1 MSDNKNNNPP
11 EREQL
16 DPAHSHI
23 ASSSEVSSVVG
34 SVKTSKTSQRMSSS
48 SERQIKFERAQ
59 KCLENAALVSKR
71 IKEHRKATAELLGR
85 PFEEDDVGDTASEM
99 ASTMSERT
107 GYSAATD
114 TSTTLSVQDA
124 LNIPGISE
132 SLANTLKQKEQ
143 IMERIRQYKE
153 ISKKP
158 MTKPTT
164 IRRESTVD
172 TKVEVKKMVDNSD
185 VTQLINTIKDK
196 DNSLSVMQVKM
207 RAMETTILDL
217 QEKINEKDQIIE
229 AKNKATTLMS
239 DSLSKKEKDSMI
251 LLEDTRQQMTKMQEN
266 FIAMETEW
274 KEEKQNLLKE
284 IGIKDEKIQHL
295 EEANTILE
303 TSRFEIS
310 VAHSKL
316 AEELEAKKQEIITL
330 QQKLEELSQIPTDV
344 PSPKEKDDVE
354 EEKGSLEIAGMVEL
368 TKKIELLEQLNC
380 QIRQTNKELEN
391 KLATVNTEPKSPSS
405 SAAAGK
411 KGSPLPTRKGGRN
424 TAAKSKSP
432 WSQLSSESLPQETD
446 KKAAKSEIT
455 RLEMLVQSLNKDI
468 LEKEYAISQKDALI
482 TELQSMPVVEQ
493 KKSVDMVEVGVS
505 TDILDDNKQT
515 AETDKEHKKQEST
528 LESKPDN
535 DNNTSITIA
544 ELEEKLKAAEEQIF
558 ILNNDIDAANKN
570 MIKVKSN
577 NKLKLKQLQKTIDNF
592 SKVSD
597 ANAQIVKLNE
607 ELHQLSQKVA
617 ELEEEKGNL
626 QLHLVD
632 YDSGR
637 LTDSDIYK
645 KMIEMENLAETRLKA
660 ISVLETQKF
669 DLVQELHVLQQ
680 KNMEME
686 DKLAD
691 ISQIQNEHVCTEMKS
706 VQLEEQIDELTAT
719 RKELELV
726 IENLKLDKEY
736 LNGTIK
742 ILQEEKEEMTHKLE
756 NYIQENME
764 LTDKLEKLSAEK
776 VSSAESIE
784 IVESLT
790 TQEKLEL
797 EEYNKGISEDKT
809 DDHHEENIE
818 SQNDKNID
826 SLIEQREEL
835 NTKIELFTQER
846 QEVMEKMN
854 KIGTENESL
863 LVKISE
869 LTDQCSL
876 LQNSIDMLN
885 NEKQELQDLN
895 QDLTRQIEEL
905 KRERIEIMK
914 ETADIA
920 KAAPEDVTDGVPVEA
935 HHDDKSAG
943 DKGNKG
949 AKTVKQLTKEILKL
963 KNTIKEREDEIADC
977 QMKILAMEERQQK
990 QNELLQTNAFYENK
1004 IKSLNEENKHL
1015 KEELEVTK
1023 KDKESEQ
1030 QLIQLKQSNEV
1041 LQQELQKVHQ
1051 EYANTVGSR
1060 DAKLNELEKILVEY
1074 EKQMFNYGNSLQQK
1088 DKEMAEYINQ
1098 ITKLNDVSQKLK
1110 STIELLEEEKA
1121 RDQNA
1126 ELVKTLNKQ
1135 ISAYQKKLAE
1145 NEEKIKILE
1154 EEKMQLHCVK
1164 GELVNKNATLESE
1177 LKKLKEAFTEKQS
1190 LIKELQTQQQKHSD
1204 EMSAIMLQTKER
1216 DEEIHEI
1223 KLQLR
1228 KESIEN
1234 EKLRNSISD
1243 KEKNLDEL
1251 TQQIEETKAKL
1262 NDLSSEKNN
1271 SSEQFVALETK
1282 NKELMEKLKKFAITI
1297 KKKSSMYTELE
1308 NHYEESQKQLHAKNE
1323 QLEQLLIQVETL
1335 PALQEKLK
1343 HAEEE
1348 INRLQSYK
1356 VSLEQQKCQ
1365 DINQLQ
1371 AEIKSLQ
1378 ERLVSSSQEISHLND
1393 SVNVLHKDLHF
1404 AREENMHLKTQIDG
1418 LNNKLVEHEIEQRNN
1433 TNLTTKITS
1442 LEADINQKQIQIAE
1456 LLNKVEHYEQQ
1467 QTQVQF
1473 GYDAKVQERDL
1484 YIENL
1489 ETEINKYKNRICRL
1503 EESISVMEDRRH
1515 SLERK
1520 ADQLGSQLQEKQ
1532 KAYSEYTSQEDELV
1546 GRLAVL
1552 MDHDRVLEKQ
1562 LFEIDNENKELQFKV
1577 QHLNEDNQKLRK
1589 ALSEIQEHYNVI
1601 LDKANK
1607 MDSVESEVSKY
1618 QTQLRDLEANLK
1630 RITHDHQSLI
1640 MQKKQEIEELESEFN
1655 TQIEDAIKEK
1665 KILSEKYEKVNEYV
1679 SQLEVK
1685 LREYKTNIENLNIDI
1700 EELHRINQELEEK
1713 YSKKEEITT
1722 PDYTEQYI
1730 AEINKLNAIVNSKSQ
1745 ENVELNNKLQIQQ
1758 TNNVSLSS
1766 NMESKISE
1774 LTAKLYESA
1783 SAIEQLTSEIHSLK
1797 EANEQLQTNL
1807 LQKDE
1812 QIKDLK
1818 ENQKLTFEMNIPKTE
1833 GMVISSTIEQLSG
1846 EATNLDMSALESQI
1860 VSGIDEPL
1868 IESKHV
1874 AKKVSEKIQKQPTGE
1889 VGVEEPIMVAKK
1901 AYVCY
1906 KKDEDDDEVPEA
1918 DPFNSDEGW
1927 GLGECEDVG
1936 EVTPGLSHLK
1946 EQINELKKDNDTLK
1960 AELEVSNSKLHKA
1973 LKILKELKTSN
1984 ALLSNELK
1992 VAKQMS
1998 QTSFFDNAM
2007 EDELRLNVQ
2016 ELEKKIEELNT
2027 EILKEKRDKESLRKQ
2042 NEIFQNANDRL
2053 TEMKEKL
2060 ENEIELWK
2068 FKFKE
2073 ANDKLS
2079 TMQWGGDTKES
2090 QPKQR
2095 ESSVMSVDE
2104 SKFKEEIMKIEKEN
2118 DELQSI
2124 VDQLNSQ
2131 NNEYQI
2137 QQTSLKNEISN
2148 LNNQLQQHQRDIQNY
2163 ELLKTQLDE
2172 LQKTNNELVKTN
2184 ELLNEKLQHIE
2195 TQYKD
2200 LSQSYDKLN
2209 IIYEELKSE
2218 FDNEKATLA
2227 DKHASLEEEILK
2239 WKQLD
2244 SESKVQIASLVSE
2257 LENVKSSLLW
2267 HEEQQ
2272 ELNKSQSVD
2281 SFALAE
2287 KCSALEQN
2295 CLQLKQELDDANS
2308 KILLLE
2314 TENQDLKSKLLWHE
2328 EQQLLNKSQSED
2340 SLALA
2345 AKYSAMEQDCVQLK
2359 QELEDASTKILQ
2371 LESENQDVKSKL
2383 LRLEEQQGID
2393 KLQSVDSFALAEKCS
2408 ALEQHCIQLKQGL
2421 EDANTKI
2428 LQIESENQEL
2438 VQKSKEYQE
2447 EINTLN
2453 LKLQNLNGE
2462 NDNLLSTVAELRSSV
2477 SSAVDQ
2483 RGFEIAELWKQH
2495 LAQRETDFQKIES
2508 DLRMQLSA
2516 SDAKYEQLL
2525 ENVQSSNQEETSKL
2539 IVIEQ
2544 VTSLQNKLE
2553 DKEEHVRN
2561 LQTKYAE
2568 VMNQLDLLRSEMED
2582 EKVGNENKLL
2592 EQQEEYEKI
2601 IQELTVNNHKH
2612 KESYEETF
2620 KNIQNE
2626 LIIFKSNNDELNQVI
2641 GDLHGKIK
2649 EAEEKV
2655 VEVTNQLRM
2664 KESEIYQKTH
2674 DYTLTLTQRNEEFE
2688 NVRKQLIEYE
2698 KRVED
2703 LSFEKESELALLRL
2717 KMHENDSRH
2726 EQIRKEAD
2734 AEKGKLLEALNA
2746 KIIECTNLNKQIV
2759 DLNNEL
2765 ESHSTKTA
2773 EMQAALENQ
2782 EIEIV
2787 GLNDEITNLQNLMR
2801 ASSAKI
2807 QKHVSFAS
2815 DTKPGA
2821 EGEQTEN
2828 VLNKDLLDAVPRAEL
2843 DLALYMLH
2851 QRDVR
2856 CEELTMELGHLLEER
2871 DTLQLR
2877 LSDCLRSNEEMK
2889 NKFKMAGFDESMNS
2903 SQETISELPSFS
2915 VEREFVDVHRGQTSR
2930 SSSISD
2936 PDGEKP
2942 KLQAKLTELRTV
2954 RHSRDVRLRQESE
2967 QRQLDLRLLQRDVA
2981 NLPPEAVDQLAQAH
2995 HTLSRDSQ
3003 STSTV
3008 LLNWL
3013 RGKSTPKVV
3022 HM

>member
-11 EREQL
+11 EREQS
-16 DPAHSHI
+16 DTADSNI
-23 ASSSEVSSVVG
+23 ASSEVSSVVG
-34 SVKTSKTSQRMSSS
+34 SVKTSKTSQRVSSS

-85 PFEEDDVGDTASEM
+85 PFEDDDGGDTASEL
-99 ASTMSERT
+99 ASTVSERT

-132 SLANTLKQKEQ
+132 SLANTLKQKELL
-143 IMERIRQYKE
+143 MERIRQYKE

-172 TKVEVKKMVDNSD
+172 TKVEVKKVQPAESSN
-185 VTQLINTIKDK
+185 VTQLLNTIKEK
-196 DNSLSVMQVKM
+196 ENSLSVMQVKI

-217 QEKINEKDQIIE
+217 QEMINEKDQIIE

-239 DSLSKKEKDSMI
+239 DTLSKKEKDSLI

-284 IGIKDEKIQHL
+284 IAIKDEKITSL

-316 AEELEAKKQEIITL
+316 AEELEAKNLEILRLQEKI
-330 QQKLEELSQIPTDV
+330 EGLSQIPIDE

-354 EEKGSLEIAGMVEL
+354 EEKGSLEIAGMAEL

-391 KLATVNTEPKSPSS
+391 KLATVNTEPKSPST
-405 SAAAGK
+405 AAAGK
-411 KGSPLPTRKGGRN
+411 KGSPLTTRKGGRN

-446 KKAAKSEIT
+446 KKAAKSEIA

-468 LEKEYAISQKDALI
+468 LEKEYAISEKDALI
-482 TELQSMPVVEQ
+482 TQLQNVPVEIEQ
-493 KKSVDMVEVGVS
+493 KKTVEMVDIGLC
-505 TDILDDNKQT
+505 TDIPEDNKLSTQG
-515 AETDKEHKKQEST
+515 EIEKQDSSVELKS
-528 LESKPDN
+528 DN
-535 DNNTSITIA
+535 EDLSIN
-544 ELEEKLKAAEEQIF
+544 ELQEKLKAAEEQIVT
-558 ILNNDIDAANKN
+558 LNNEIDAANKN

-577 NKLKLKQLQKTIDNF
+577 HKLKLKQLQKTIDNF

-597 ANAQIVKLNE
+597 TNAEIIKLNE
-607 ELHQLSQKVA
+607 EIHQLSQKVA

-645 KMIEMENLAETRLKA
+645 KMVEMENLAETRLKA

-669 DLVQELHVLQQ
+669 DLVQELHILQQ
-680 KNMEME
+680 KNDEME

-691 ISQIQNEHVCTEMKS
+691 ISQLQSEHVCTEMKS
-706 VQLEEQIDELTAT
+706 VQMEEQIDELTAAK
-719 RKELELV
+719 KELELV
-726 IENLKLDKEY
+726 IENLKLDKEH
-736 LNGTIK
+736 LNDTIK
-742 ILQEEKEEMTHKLE
+742 HLQDEKEEMTHKLE

-797 EEYNKGISEDKT
+797 EEYNKGIIEGKG
-809 DDHHEENIE
+809 DDHHQDHVE

-846 QEVMEKMN
+846 QEVMEKMS

-863 LVKISE
+863 LEKISE
-869 LTDQCSL
+869 LNNQCSI
-876 LQNSIDMLN
+876 LQSSIDLLN
-885 NEKQELQDLN
+885 NEKQELQGLN
-895 QDLTRQIEEL
+895 QELTQQIEEL

-914 ETADIA
+914 ETAETA
-920 KAAPEDVTDGVPVEA
+920 KPVAEDTTDGVPVET

-943 DKGNKG
+943 DKGSKG
-949 AKTVKQLTKEILKL
+949 AKSVKQLTKEILKL
-963 KNTIKEREDEIADC
+963 KNIIKEREDEIGDC
-977 QMKILAMEERQQK
+977 QMKILSMEEQQQK
-990 QNELLQTNAFYENK
+990 QKELLQTNASYESK
-1004 IKSLNEENKHL
+1004 IKSLIDENMHL
-1015 KEELEVTK
+1015 KQDLDVIK
-1023 KDKESEQ
+1023 KETESKEQ
-1030 QLIQLKQSNEV
+1030 VMRLKQSNEE
-1041 LQQELQKVHQ
+1041 LHQELQKVHQ
-1051 EYANTVGSR
+1051 EYAVTVGYR
-1060 DAKLNELEKILVEY
+1060 DAKINELENVLLEY

-1121 RDQNA
+1121 KDQNA
-1126 ELVKTLNKQ
+1126 ELVKALNKQ
-1135 ISAYQKKLAE
+1135 IAACQKKMAE
-1145 NEEKIKILE
+1145 NEEKIKNLE
-1154 EEKMQLHCVK
+1154 DEKAQLQCHK
-1164 GELVNKNATLESE
+1164 GELVNKNTALDAE
-1177 LKKLKEAFTEKQS
+1177 LKKLKDSFAEKQT
-1190 LIKELQTQQQKHSD
+1190 LIKELQTQQQKHSA
-1204 EMSAIMLQTKER
+1204 EMSSIKLQITEK

-1234 EKLRNSISD
+1234 EKLRDNIVD
-1243 KEKNLDEL
+1243 KEKQVDEL
-1251 TQQIEETKAKL
+1251 TQQIEETKEKL
-1262 NDLSSEKNN
+1262 NNLSTEKNN

-1282 NKELMEKLKKFAITI
+1282 NKELLEKLKKFAISI
-1297 KKKSSMYTELE
+1297 KKKSSMYSELE
-1308 NHYEESQKQLHAKNE
+1308 ALYEESQKQLSTRNE
-1323 QLEQLLIQVETL
+1323 QVEQLTIQVETL

-1343 HAEEE
+1343 LAEEE
-1348 INRLQSYK
+1348 MNRLQSQR
-1356 VSLEQQKCQ
+1356 VSLEQQRTQ
-1365 DINQLQ
+1365 DINQFQ
-1371 AEIKSLQ
+1371 TEIKALQ
-1378 ERLVSSSQEISHLND
+1378 ERLIMSSQEITHLND

-1404 AREENMHLKTQIDG
+1404 AREENDHFKAQIDA
-1418 LNNKLVEHEIEQRNN
+1418 LNNKLVEYEIEQKNN
-1433 TNLTTKITS
+1433 SNLITKISS
-1442 LEADINQKQIQIAE
+1442 LEADIAQKQNQIAE
-1456 LLNKVEHYEQQ
+1456 LLTKVEHYEQQ

-1489 ETEINKYKNRICRL
+1489 ETEISKYKNRICRL

-1532 KAYSEYTSQEDELV
+1532 KAYTEYTSQEDELV

-1562 LFEIDNENKELQFKV
+1562 LFEIENENKELQYKV
-1577 QHLNEDNQKLRK
+1577 QHFNEDNQKLRK
-1589 ALSEIQEHYNVI
+1589 ALSEIQEHYSVL

-1607 MDSVESEVSKY
+1607 LDPVESELSKC
-1618 QTQLRDLEANLK
+1618 QVQLRELEANLK
-1630 RITHDHQSLI
+1630 KITHDHQSLI
-1640 MQKKQEIEELESEFN
+1640 AKKKQEIEELETEFN
-1655 TQIEDAIKEK
+1655 TQIENAIKEK
-1665 KILSEKYEKVNEYV
+1665 KALSEKYEKVNERT
-1679 SQLEVK
+1679 SRLEAQL
-1685 LREYKTNIENLNIDI
+1685 LEYKTNIENLNINI
-1700 EELHRINQELEEK
+1700 EELNRINHELENK
-1713 YSKKEEITT
+1713 SKKEESET

-1730 AEINKLNAIVNSKSQ
+1730 NEINKLNAMVNAKNQ
-1745 ENVELNNKLQIQQ
+1745 ENLELKNALQTQQ
-1758 TNNVSLSS
+1758 ATSVSVSA
-1766 NMESKISE
+1766 NMESQIAE
-1774 LTAKLYESA
+1774 LNAKLIQSA
-1783 SAIEQLTSEIHSLK
+1783 SAIEQLTSEINNLRG
-1797 EANEQLQTNL
+1797 ANEQLYMQLT
-1807 LQKDE
+1807 QKDE
-1812 QIKDLK
+1812 HIRELKD
-1818 ENQKLTFEMNIPKTE
+1818 NQKLTFEMNIPKTE
-1833 GMVISSTIEQLSG
+1833 GMIISSTIEPVSG
-1846 EATNLDMSALESQI
+1846 TDKNVDMSALESQI
-1860 VSGIDEPL
+1860 VSGMEEPL

-1874 AKKVSEKIQKQPTGE
+1874 SKKVSEHIQKQPTGDM
-1889 VGVEEPIMVAKK
+1889 VVEEPLIVAKK
-1901 AYVCY
+1901 AYDCY
-1906 KKDEDDDEVPEA
+1906 TKDDDENVAAEV

-1927 GLGECEDVG
+1927 GLGECEETS
-1936 EVTPGLSHLK
+1936 EVTPGFSHFK
-1946 EQINELKKDNDTLK
+1946 EQINQLQKDNDTLK
-1960 AELEVSNSKLHKA
+1960 SELEVSNMKLQKA
-1973 LKILKELKTSN
+1973 LIKLKEFKASN
-1984 ALLSNELK
+1984 ALLTNELK
-1992 VAKQMS
+1992 LAKQIS

-2007 EDELRLNVQ
+2007 EDELRMNVQ

-2027 EILKEKRDKESLRKQ
+2027 EIMKEKRDKESLRKQ
-2042 NEIFQNANDRL
+2042 NEVFHNANDRL

-2060 ENEIELWK
+2060 DNEIELWK

-2079 TMQWGGDTKES
+2079 SMQWGGDAKES
-2090 QPKQR
+2090 QPQ
-2095 ESSVMSVDE
+2095 EQSHVQSIDE
-2104 SKFKEEIMKIEKEN
+2104 NKYKEELIKIEKEN
-2118 DELQSI
+2118 DELQSALEE
-2124 VDQLNSQ
+2124 LNSQ
-2131 NNEYQI
+2131 NNEYVL
-2137 QQTSLKNEISN
+2137 QQTQLKNEISN
-2148 LNNQLQQHQRDIQNY
+2148 LHNQLQHHQSVTQNY
-2163 ELLKTQLDE
+2163 EVLKNQLDE
-2172 LQKTNNELVKTN
+2172 MQKSNEELVQTN
-2184 ELLNEKLQHIE
+2184 ESLTEKLQNIE
-2195 TQYKD
+2195 KQYND
-2200 LSQSYDKLN
+2200 LTQSYDKLN
-2209 IIYEELKSE
+2209 LSIEEIKTNYEQ
-2218 FDNEKATLA
+2218 EKAVLV
-2227 DKHASLEEEILK
+2227 DRHSSLEEEVIRLQ
-2239 WKQLD
+2239 QLD
-2244 SESKVQIASLVSE
+2244 SESKTQISSLYSE
-2257 LENVKSSLLW
+2257 LENVKSKLLF
-2267 HEEQQ
+2267 HEEQ
-2272 ELNKSQSVD
+2272 EGVNRLQSVD
-2281 SFALAE
+2281 SLALAE
-2287 KCSALEQN
+2287 KCSAMEQH
-2295 CLQLKQELDDANS
+2295 CIQLKHELDVANS
-2308 KILLLE
+2308 
-2314 TENQDLKSKLLWHE
+2314 
-2328 EQQLLNKSQSED
+2328 
-2340 SLALA
+2340 
-2345 AKYSAMEQDCVQLK
+2345 
-2359 QELEDASTKILQ
+2359 KILQ
-2371 LESENQDVKSKL
+2371 LESENQ
-2383 LRLEEQQGID
+2383 
-2393 KLQSVDSFALAEKCS
+2393 
-2408 ALEQHCIQLKQGL
+2408 
-2421 EDANTKI
+2421 
-2428 LQIESENQEL
+2428 EL
-2438 VQKSKEYQE
+2438 IQKSKEYQDQ
-2447 EINTLN
+2447 INDLN
-2453 LKLQNLNGE
+2453 IKMQNLNGE

-2477 SSAVDQ
+2477 SSAIDQ

-2495 LAQRETDFQKIES
+2495 LAQREADFQKIES
-2508 DLRMQLSA
+2508 DLRTQLNA
-2516 SDAKYEQLL
+2516 SEAKYEQLL

-2544 VTSLQNKLE
+2544 VTSLQSKLE

-2561 LQTKYAE
+2561 LQVKYAE
-2568 VMNQLDLLRSEMED
+2568 VMNQLDMLRSEMED
-2582 EKVGNENKLL
+2582 EKVGHENKLL
-2592 EQQEEYEKI
+2592 EQQEEYEKM
-2601 IQELTVNNHKH
+2601 IQEMTVKHHKH
-2612 KESYEETF
+2612 NESYDETF
-2620 KNIQNE
+2620 KNMQNE
-2626 LIIFKSNNDELNQVI
+2626 IIALKTNNDELNQVI
-2641 GDLHGKIK
+2641 EDLRSKLK
-2649 EAEEKV
+2649 ESEESV
-2655 VEVTNQLRM
+2655 IEATNQLRL

-2674 DYTLTLTQRNEEFE
+2674 DYTITLTQRNEEFE

-2703 LSFEKESELALLRL
+2703 LSYEKESELALLRL
-2717 KMHENDSRH
+2717 KMHENDTRYENMRS
-2726 EQIRKEAD
+2726 EAV
-2734 AEKGKLLEALNA
+2734 AEREKLVEELNA
-2746 KIIECTNLNKQIV
+2746 KIVECTNLNKQIV
-2759 DLNNEL
+2759 DLNQEL
-2765 ESHSTKTA
+2765 ESHSAKAA

-2782 EIEIV
+2782 EIDIV
-2787 GLNDEITNLQNLMR
+2787 GLNDEITNLQNMLK
-2801 ASSAKI
+2801 SSSTKV

-2821 EGEQTEN
+2821 EGEQTQN
-2828 VLNKDLLDAVPRAEL
+2828 TLNKDLLDAVPRAEL

-2856 CEELTMELGHLLEER
+2856 CEELTMELTQLLEER

-2877 LSDCLRSNEEMK
+2877 LSDCLRLNEDLK

-2903 SQETISELPSFS
+2903 SQETISEQPSFT
-2915 VEREFVDVHRGQTSR
+2915 VEREFVDIHRGQTSR

-2942 KLQAKLTELRTV
+2942 KLQAKLTELRSV
-2954 RHSRDVRLRQESE
+2954 KHSRDVRLRQESE

-2981 NLPPEAVDQLAQAH
+2981 HLPPEAVDQLAQAH